1 MVIDLRQSFDHIAA
15 LLREALDQ
23 IYEVSPG
30 MGKAVG
36 QDRLQLLGH
45 IATQGITHLNGW
57 TQTRGPLFEDLSH
70 VLASMLLASK
80 EKGHAALIL
89 HGKDPRGETSFP

>member
-1 MVIDLRQSFDHIAA
+1 MVINFCQGFDHIAA
-15 LLREALDQ
+15 LLREARDQ

-30 MGKAVG
+30 MSEAIG

-57 TQTRGPLFEDLSH
+57 AKTRGPLFKDFGHILP
-70 VLASMLLASK
+70 SMLLASK
-80 EKGHAALIL
+80 EEGHAALVS
-89 HGKDPRGETSFP
+89 HGKDPRSETPFS